1 MSEYDS
7 MNGMWGDGMPK
18 GNKSAGYVGLMIAKA
33 QGKTRNDYDPK
44 QRKKK
49 IGKLD
54 INRVNN
60 PSDYLKHA
68 YIDKYKALH
77 VGSPRKTWEQVKAEA
92 SDIKHAVATWARL
105 HPNKDERTIAR
116 ETGVSQ
122 PSVNRWK
129 RLTGQGKEDMLDERQ
144 KAIRENFMAEKP
156 QPILNTQLAVLRG
169 DTLQE
174 GAKARSE
181 IKGIKGQPRLTSLMR
196 ALKSWED
203 ERDTYYGL
211 VSSQNVA
218 RIKRIMALQG
228 EDSDNE
234 DATNELRGTVDDPTP
249 VGTKAPLIRNLPKL
263 AQEQY
268 YLRVVKDA
276 YFKANMVI
284 KQIKRAIIK
293 TVLSIRSEDPQAE
306 PLPLRKE
313 NLNPQAEDYNPD
325 DYKEGENYIED
336 ENANEGDA
344 GNPSGAGRR
353 GGRGTNFFDDMR
365 ELYDK
370 GKDVATAFKGVM
382 DALPK
387 KKKTGG
393 AMPNRINQFAS
404 EYERRPV
411 RGGAVAN
418 YINNYAQEYQRR
430 PVRGGGK
437 TKNLYTKD
445 GKVYNG
451 LYHTMPDGSI
461 HSGKKHGVRS
471 KELVLK

>member
-7 MNGMWGDGMPK
+7 MNGLWGDGMPK
-18 GNKSAGYVGLMIAKA
+18 GLGAKNAGYIGLMIAKE
-33 QGKTRNDYDPK
+33 QGKTRHDYDPP

-49 IGKLD
+49 IGKFN
-54 INRVNN
+54 INKMVEE

-77 VGSPRKTWEQVKAEA
+77 VGNPRKTWEQVKAEA

-144 KAIRENFMAEKP
+144 KAIREKFMAEKS
-156 QPILNTQLAVLRG
+156 QPDLNAQLAVLRG
-169 DTLQE
+169 DTLQDAE
-174 GAKARSE
+174 QIRRE
-181 IKGIKGQPRLTSLMR
+181 IRGIKGQPRLTKLMK
-196 ALKSWED
+196 ALRDWED
-203 ERDTYYGL
+203 ERDKLYGI
-211 VSSQNVA
+211 VSSQNVS
-218 RIKRIMALQG
+218 RIKRIMALQA

-234 DATNELRGTVDDPTP
+234 EATNELRGTVGDPTS
-249 VGTKAPLIRNLPKL
+249 VGTPPPRLNTLTKL
-263 AQEQY
+263 ERENY
-268 YLRVVKDA
+268 FLRSWKDA

-293 TVLSIRSEDPQAE
+293 TVLSIRSEEPSAE
-306 PLPLRKE
+306 PLPLRGE
-313 NLNPQAEDYNPD
+313 NLNPQTDEYDAKDYV
-325 DYKEGENYIED
+325 EGENYIEKEDDD
-336 ENANEGDA
+336 EGEA
-344 GNPSGAGRR
+344 GNPSGSGRR
-353 GGRGTNFFDDMR
+353 
-365 ELYDK
+365 
-370 GKDVATAFKGVM
+370 
-382 DALPK
+382 
-387 KKKTGG
+387 GG

-404 EYERRPV
+404 AYERKPV
-411 RGGAVAN
+411 RGGAVPN
-418 YINNYAQEYQRR
+418 HINQFASIYERK

-451 LYHTMPDGSI
+451 LYHTMPDGII
-461 HSGKKHGVRS
+461 HTGKKHGVRS